1 MSLLLLCIHSAC
13 LIDSFLVN
21 RVSLIVALFHQK
33 LESMTGVPLNF
44 AENVQDHRFLVIS
57 EVDLEHVQTLAL
69 LAVTDPGRALTI
81 DRVLV
86 VGCRSLIHS

>member
-44 AENVQDHRFLVIS
+44 AENVQDH
-57 EVDLEHVQTLAL
+57 
-69 LAVTDPGRALTI
+69 
-81 DRVLV
+81 
-86 VGCRSLIHS
+86 